1 MKIEW
6 IETIPW
12 PPRRGHGVEFHSAT
26 GVDVSTLFAFLEG
39 YEWRYGDRD
48 TVAIQ
53 IKKPENDTEA
63 DSLAAARGSI
73 ERVLLS
79 RQLVHGQIDGSVFAW
94 FNA

>member
-12 PPRRGHGVEFHSAT
+12 PPSRGHGVEFHSSA
-26 GVDVSTLFAFLEG
+26 GADVSTLFAFLEG
-39 YEWRYGDRD
+39 YEWRYADRD
-48 TVAIQ
+48 TVVVQ

-63 DSLAAARGSI
+63 AFLAAARESI
-73 ERVLLS
+73 ERPLLS
-79 RQLVHGQIDGSVFAW
+79 KILVHGQIDGSVFAW